1 MNPLL
6 LNLIIMLLWCGLIGS
21 AAPEHLLTGFV
32 LGYAALWLVRTGTG
46 GSYHAKIPRA
56 IGMGLFLFK
65 EIVVATLRVAWEVV
79 TPQRLRHPG
88 IVAVPLDVTTDTE
101 ITLLANL
108 VTLTPGTLSLDL
120 SEDRRTLFVHAMF
133 GDDPERVRHEIKHGF
148 ERRILGLLRE
158 DS

>member
-32 LGYAALWLVRTGTG
+32 LGYAALWLVRPARG
-46 GSYHAKIPRA
+46 GSYHGKIPRA

-65 EIVVATLRVAWEVV
+65 EIVVATVRVAWEVV

-120 SEDRRTLFVHAMF
+120 SEDRRTLYVHAMF
-133 GDDPERVRHEIKHGF
+133 GDDPERVRYEIKHGF

-158 DS
+158 ES

>member
-1 MNPLL
+1 MSSLL
-6 LNLIIMLLWCGLIGS
+6 LNLIVMLLWCGLVGS

-32 LGYAALWLVRTGTG
+32 LGYVALWLVRPVTG
-46 GSYHAKIPRA
+46 GSYHRKLTRA
-56 IGMGLFLFK
+56 IGVGLFLFK

-88 IVAVPLDVTTDTE
+88 IVAVPLDVSTDTE

-108 VTLTPGTLSLDL
+108 VTLTPGTLSLDV

-133 GDDPERVRHEIKHGF
+133 GDDPDRVRQEIKHGF

-158 DS
+158 ES